1 VPLLHRAT
9 HDPARAAKFR
19 QAAIVYLH
27 YGILYL
33 AGAWTLYERGLFPE
47 TRGPAWAWFAAGIAI
62 AMVVVWGLWW
72 WQSPWFARA
81 IWLLVALRLPTLVE
95 GAFLGGAIE
104 GIPSTLYL
112 AAAIVVLVNLWALA
126 RAAWDV

>member
-1 VPLLHRAT
+1 MPLLRPAS
-9 HDPARAAKFR
+9 HDPARAARFR

-27 YGILYL
+27 YAILYL
-33 AGAWTLYERGLFPE
+33 AGAWALYERGLFPE
-47 TRGPAWAWFAAGIAI
+47 PRGPAWIWFAAGIAI
-62 AMVVVWGLWW
+62 AGIVVWGLWW
-72 WQSPWFARA
+72 WQNPWFARA

-112 AAAIVVLVNLWALA
+112 AAAVVVLINLGALA
-126 RAAWDV
+126 RAAWDL